1 MKKIVRLTESE
12 LVNLIKKVIAEDIQ
26 VAGRKISLHPSGAL
40 LVPDK
45 TGKPKKVRLSAVG
58 SDFNIVKLE
67 PTGKGYNVCGKSG
80 RCQSISPEQANTI
93 ISFVDNGSPTK
104 IDSGSWSTPNVS
116 MRLEA

>member
-1 MKKIVRLTESE
+1 MKKIVRITESE
-12 LVNLIKKVIAEDIQ
+12 LVNLIKKVISEDIQ
-26 VAGRKISLHPSGAL
+26 IAGRKVSLHPSGAL
-40 LVPDK
+40 LVPDN
-45 TGKPKKVRLSAVG
+45 TGRAKKVRLSAVG

-67 PTGKGYNVCGKSG
+67 PTDKGYNVCGKSG
-80 RCQSISPEQANTI
+80 RCQVISSDQAKTI